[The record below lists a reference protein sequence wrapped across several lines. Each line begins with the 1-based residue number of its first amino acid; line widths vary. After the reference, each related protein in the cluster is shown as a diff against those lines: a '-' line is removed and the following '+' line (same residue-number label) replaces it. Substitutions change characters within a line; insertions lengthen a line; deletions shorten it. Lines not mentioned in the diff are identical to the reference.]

1 VKIRSP
7 LGDYD
12 YRVTRVAVR
21 DGQLEVTGSLG
32 QWETTMVVE
41 RADLIELGRRAAPA
55 LAAVCAIALLNRRR
69 KRISRGL

>member
-1 VKIRSP
+1 MKVRSP

-12 YRVTRVAVR
+12 YRVERVAVR

-41 RADLIELGRRAAPA
+41 RSDLIELARRSAPA
-55 LAAVCAIALLNRRR
+55 LAAVCAIALLTRRH
-69 KRISRGL
+69 KRVSSGL